1 MGPSIQG
8 ARTSCY
14 PQHRPSLPLLGGHVT
29 AFLFKSSRVQ
39 VIAGGA
45 ALREGGRGSTTK
57 QNVKSNFICADRCAG
72 CCCHC
77 GADVGFAVCSGLTAS
92 AQVDGGSSC
101 LCQGKR
107 EGVRGGN
114 AAERRWLL
122 LCAQTCVA
130 AVRRGGDPAVRLHQT
145 PPCRPHTHTQRS
157 PPPPPALPPPHRR
170 LTALLLRYA
179 HAVRSWLITTQPTL
193 QLRE

>member
-1 MGPSIQG
+1 M
-8 ARTSCY
+8 
-14 PQHRPSLPLLGGHVT
+14 LPAASPIASSLLGGHVT
-29 AFLFKSSRVQ
+29 AFRFKSSRV
-39 VIAGGA
+39 VILCHSGQGFE
-45 ALREGGRGSTTK
+45 REVARRRGSTTK
-57 QNVKSNFICADRCAG
+57 QNVKSKFICADRCAG

-77 GADVGFAVCSGLTAS
+77 GADVGSAVCSGLAAS
-92 AQVDGGSSC
+92 AQVDGGCCS
-101 LCQGKR
+101 LCPGKR

-122 LCAQTCVA
+122 LRAQTCMA

-145 PPCRPHTHTQRS
+145 PPCRPHTHAQQS

-179 HAVRSWLITTQPTL
+179 HAVRCWLITTQPTL